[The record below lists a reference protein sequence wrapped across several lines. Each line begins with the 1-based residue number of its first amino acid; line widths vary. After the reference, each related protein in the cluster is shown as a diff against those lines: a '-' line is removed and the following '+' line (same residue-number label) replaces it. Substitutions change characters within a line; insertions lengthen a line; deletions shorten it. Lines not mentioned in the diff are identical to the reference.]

1 MINKS
6 YSAILCQTKNQVNH
20 IRLLF
25 EEKIQE
31 RSILLPPIMTLSEWL
46 SEQYQE
52 FCMTGPVNELLIIL
66 SGIEEAMLWKSIIDN
81 DLRKRNYTLL
91 DTDEIVKQ
99 ALSADQIIRNYQI
112 DTRGLK
118 ESGLSKESAFLCEWR
133 NEFNAYC
140 AEKKIFSRMAFIEH
154 FIKQQ
159 IKYRII
165 SGNDLLFVGFDNNT
179 PLYDKLLK
187 AFEGSNKISHYI
199 NKKNNQQTV
208 EEISFAKPDLEIM
221 GVINWVKQKID
232 EGAKKLLIISPALS
246 NIQINLQ
253 NKINREI
260 DPDIFKNVG
269 KESIYD
275 SDLQRPLTNEPIVSA
290 GLGLLDLAHPN
301 QKIKPKRIYESLLF
315 NNWIDV
321 EGYREREKLGNYLKG
336 SRKPSY
342 SINLLHQIIN
352 NNPRVMSLELD
363 SLTNTLKILDKYRAS
378 WSKPLKISGWIDQ
391 LERFWLEVKFSEINK
406 LLPFE
411 INNLNTLYAS
421 LHELKNNHVIDG
433 FVKFDTFI
441 EVLYLHLESWPAPTK
456 KGQSLIDIQGF
467 YENPVKEYDAVW
479 LMNMNENFWPGQV
492 TYNSLLPIKIQKQ
505 YHVFDEEYT
514 KKIDMIHKDRLK
526 KFSACLTISY
536 SKTDVDGSPQ
546 FKSLNYFSNEKEN
559 HPSNTAAGAE
569 VFSEYL
575 VDSDAPK
582 ITGNKFISRGRS
594 CLENFQRCPAWAFYE
609 NRLGAFIAQE
619 DEEEGLSK
627 MSRGTIVHELLEDFW
642 GQCRD
647 SKTLKSI
654 PDVKIKINLEQMI
667 QKKLKSYQTSHPF
680 LTSLQIDLEAEYFS
694 DLLCRWLFYEKHHR
708 GTFIVSETEKE
719 FTARI
724 GRLSFNLKID
734 RIDEYIDGSK
744 ILIDY
749 KTGANPPKISDYH
762 GDMKSVQMPL
772 YAAFSGVEN
781 LGGIAIS
788 KVDIVDQRIYGLAS
802 HPQLPKDGELEIGK
816 KMSWESLV
824 SSWHEQI
831 FTIASKYLDG
841 ESKVTFTN
849 EKDLEYCNVKPILRL
864 GDKKRQFEEENDV

>member
-1 MINKS
+1 
-6 YSAILCQTKNQVNH
+6 
-20 IRLLF
+20 
-25 EEKIQE
+25 
-31 RSILLPPIMTLSEWL
+31 
-46 SEQYQE
+46 
-52 FCMTGPVNELLIIL
+52 
-66 SGIEEAMLWKSIIDN
+66 
-81 DLRKRNYTLL
+81 
-91 DTDEIVKQ
+91 
-99 ALSADQIIRNYQI
+99 
-112 DTRGLK
+112 
-118 ESGLSKESAFLCEWR
+118 
-133 NEFNAYC
+133 
-140 AEKKIFSRMAFIEH
+140 
-154 FIKQQ
+154 
-159 IKYRII
+159 
-165 SGNDLLFVGFDNNT
+165 
-179 PLYDKLLK
+179 LK

-505 YHVFDEEYT
+505 
-514 KKIDMIHKDRLK
+514 
-526 KFSACLTISY
+526 
-536 SKTDVDGSPQ
+536 
-546 FKSLNYFSNEKEN
+546 
-559 HPSNTAAGAE
+559 
-569 VFSEYL
+569 
-575 VDSDAPK
+575 
-582 ITGNKFISRGRS
+582 
-594 CLENFQRCPAWAFYE
+594 
-609 NRLGAFIAQE
+609 
-619 DEEEGLSK
+619 
-627 MSRGTIVHELLEDFW
+627 
-642 GQCRD
+642 
-647 SKTLKSI
+647 
-654 PDVKIKINLEQMI
+654 
-667 QKKLKSYQTSHPF
+667 
-680 LTSLQIDLEAEYFS
+680 
-694 DLLCRWLFYEKHHR
+694 
-708 GTFIVSETEKE
+708 
-719 FTARI
+719 
-724 GRLSFNLKID
+724 
-734 RIDEYIDGSK
+734 
-744 ILIDY
+744 
-749 KTGANPPKISDYH
+749 
-762 GDMKSVQMPL
+762 
-772 YAAFSGVEN
+772 
-781 LGGIAIS
+781 
-788 KVDIVDQRIYGLAS
+788 
-802 HPQLPKDGELEIGK
+802 
-816 KMSWESLV
+816 
-824 SSWHEQI
+824 
-831 FTIASKYLDG
+831 
-841 ESKVTFTN
+841 
-849 EKDLEYCNVKPILRL
+849 
-864 GDKKRQFEEENDV
+864 

>member
-378 WSKPLKISGWIDQ
+378 WSKPLKISSWIDQ
-391 LERFWLEVKFSEINK
+391 LERFWVEVKFSEINK

-441 EVLYLHLESWPAPTK
+441 EVLYLHLES
-456 KGQSLIDIQGF
+456 
-467 YENPVKEYDAVW
+467 
-479 LMNMNENFWPGQV
+479 
-492 TYNSLLPIKIQKQ
+492 
-505 YHVFDEEYT
+505 
-514 KKIDMIHKDRLK
+514 
-526 KFSACLTISY
+526 
-536 SKTDVDGSPQ
+536 
-546 FKSLNYFSNEKEN
+546 
-559 HPSNTAAGAE
+559 
-569 VFSEYL
+569 
-575 VDSDAPK
+575 
-582 ITGNKFISRGRS
+582 
-594 CLENFQRCPAWAFYE
+594 
-609 NRLGAFIAQE
+609 
-619 DEEEGLSK
+619 
-627 MSRGTIVHELLEDFW
+627 
-642 GQCRD
+642 
-647 SKTLKSI
+647 
-654 PDVKIKINLEQMI
+654 
-667 QKKLKSYQTSHPF
+667 
-680 LTSLQIDLEAEYFS
+680 
-694 DLLCRWLFYEKHHR
+694 
-708 GTFIVSETEKE
+708 
-719 FTARI
+719 
-724 GRLSFNLKID
+724 
-734 RIDEYIDGSK
+734 
-744 ILIDY
+744 
-749 KTGANPPKISDYH
+749 
-762 GDMKSVQMPL
+762 
-772 YAAFSGVEN
+772 
-781 LGGIAIS
+781 
-788 KVDIVDQRIYGLAS
+788 
-802 HPQLPKDGELEIGK
+802 
-816 KMSWESLV
+816 
-824 SSWHEQI
+824 
-831 FTIASKYLDG
+831 
-841 ESKVTFTN
+841 
-849 EKDLEYCNVKPILRL
+849 
-864 GDKKRQFEEENDV
+864 